1 MKQTRFLGILSLLA
15 GITAVPLLIAFCQ
28 TGWGA
33 PGTAVYERYEL
44 LNRLMAGVLLLM
56 AAGWVGVCR
65 LLLGYGRW
73 AALLALIGV
82 LTMAAGTAAEFWLY
96 SDLPYGADNL
106 RQTAF
111 SIVGAGGWLLDI
123 GAMVVGTAVW
133 RSGLWPRWCA
143 IILLLALPMD
153 IIAFIYLN
161 SPFMTATVLANLIG
175 WLLLMSKHQLMIES
189 EAATTLSHK

>member
-1 MKQTRFLGILSLLA
+1 MKQTRFLGILSLVG
-15 GITAVPLLIAFCQ
+15 GITAVPLLITFYQ

-56 AAGWVGVCR
+56 GAGWLGVWQ
-65 LLLGYGRW
+65 LLLGYARW
-73 AALLALIGV
+73 AALLAFFGV
-82 LTMAAGTAAEFWLY
+82 LTIAVGTAAEFWLY
-96 SDLPYGADNL
+96 SDLPYGADNM

-111 SIVGAGGWLLDI
+111 AVVGMGGWLLDV

-133 RSGLWPRWCA
+133 RSRIWPRWYA

-175 WLLLMSKHQLMIES
+175 WRLLMSKYQLMIES
-189 EAATTLSHK
+189 EAATTLIHK